1 MSALPMPAAY
11 ALVGVHSAKATLL
24 SWARQ
29 LNLSESLRRIQ
40 GHHKPVGSE
49 SSVHLYGRDDIGPML
64 LLQHNIRKHI
74 HSGFRPLQPV
84 ARGYSDP
91 VPDFRVDFSA
101 AVVASL
107 LPSGPASHV
116 SSESEAPGWDI
127 VTHADAS
134 PEADQLSDLSPSPPP
149 SPASKSDPDD
159 EHLSLPWLCDDPD
172 ALAFEFQHVHV
183 TVGV

>member
-1 MSALPMPAAY
+1 M
-11 ALVGVHSAKATLL
+11 
-24 SWARQ
+24 
-29 LNLSESLRRIQ
+29 
-40 GHHKPVGSE
+40 
-49 SSVHLYGRDDIGPML
+49 
-64 LLQHNIRKHI
+64 
-74 HSGFRPLQPV
+74 
-84 ARGYSDP
+84 
-91 VPDFRVDFSA
+91 PDFRVDFSA

-127 VTHADAS
+127 VTHTDVS

-172 ALAFEFQHVHV
+172 ALEVERAATRKSRRTKWDLPGDPVSKPLWLFNHRSGVLHAAV
-183 TVGV
+183 TASPGSDRSVVVLWEGQQVPLRPACGAAVRQLGSESACRSVPTSCTLCLRKACAAVFSLDTSR